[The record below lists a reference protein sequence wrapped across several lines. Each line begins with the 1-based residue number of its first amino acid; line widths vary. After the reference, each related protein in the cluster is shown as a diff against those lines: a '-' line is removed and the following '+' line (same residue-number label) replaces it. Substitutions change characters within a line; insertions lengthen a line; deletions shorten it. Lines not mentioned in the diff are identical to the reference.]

1 MQVKTIGTDKD
12 NGYNASQHLIVK
24 VKAPKIS
31 GEMKVHPMSTTD
43 RLRCE
48 GTLTIGGYDKTIF
61 AGHAVKKNGQWIG
74 ELTQYGCS
82 QTLTTKQLALAN
94 QAVEAICLHAE
105 NDSAFFYE
113 MESVERWYIQ
123 LDIEDT
129 ENKIS
134 LLQIQTAG
142 LIETLANLTFK
153 LRANE
158 QKTA

>member
-1 MQVKTIGTDKD
+1 MQVETIGTDKD

-24 VKAPKIS
+24 VKAPKVS
-31 GEMKVHPMSTTD
+31 GTMKVHPMSTTD

-74 ELTQYGCS
+74 ELTQHGCS
-82 QTLTTKQLALAN
+82 QTMTTKQLALAN

-105 NDSAFFYE
+105 SDSAFFYE

-134 LLQIQTAG
+134 LLQIETAG
-142 LIETLANLTFK
+142 LMETLANLTFK

-158 QKTA
+158 ETA

>member
-1 MQVKTIGTDKD
+1 MLVKTIGTDKD
-12 NGYNASQHLIVK
+12 NGYGANQHLIVQ
-24 VKAPKIS
+24 VTAPKIS
-31 GEMKVHPMSTTD
+31 GTMKIYPMSTTD

-74 ELTQYGCS
+74 ELTQHGCS
-82 QTLTTKQLALAN
+82 QTLTAKQLVLAN
-94 QAVEAICLHAE
+94 QAIESMCSHAE
-105 NDSAFFYE
+105 SDSAFFYE

-123 LDIEDT
+123 LDIENT

-134 LLQIQTAG
+134 LLQIETAG
-142 LIETLANLTFK
+142 LMETLANLTFK

-158 QKTA
+158 VTQ

>member
-1 MQVKTIGTDKD
+1 MQVETIGTDKD

-31 GEMKVHPMSTTD
+31 GTMKVHPMSTTD

-48 GTLTIGGYDKTIF
+48 GTLTIADMTKRYSQGTQLRRTGNGY
-61 AGHAVKKNGQWIG
+61 G
-74 ELTQYGCS
+74 ELTQHGCS

-105 NDSAFFYE
+105 SDSAFFYE

-134 LLQIQTAG
+134 LLQIETAG
-142 LIETLANLTFK
+142 LMETLANLTFK

-158 QKTA
+158 ETA